1 MRGPTYCV
9 PQLQLIKR
17 RRPRHQA
24 PPPPQSPQLFCG
36 DKPEGSGEK
45 AGTFRHNWAGKW
57 VRAPTPT
64 RPLPRVSRRGSQNGR
79 PGAVP
84 EAAARAFAALFQAL
98 KFPGSSAPQLPA
110 LRFPRRR
117 AGSDLTAVA
126 WRRGALPAAAA
137 TVGVGAEKPLIS
149 LWVSS
154 CCGVSLARCAEA
166 ATGRRRWRWEW
177 RGGWGTGA
185 RGRGLPGLPSG
196 FAFRLRG
203 SGPCRLL

>member
-1 MRGPTYCV
+1 MHPLLPEVLSSSAAISPRG
-9 PQLQLIKR
+9 LERKLE
-17 RRPRHQA
+17 
-24 PPPPQSPQLFCG
+24 LFITTG
-36 DKPEGSGEK
+36 PESGSG
-45 AGTFRHNWAGKW
+45 T
-57 VRAPTPT
+57 PTPT

-126 WRRGALPAAAA
+126 WRRGALPVAAP
-137 TVGVGAEKPLIS
+137 TVGVGVEKPLIS
-149 LWVSS
+149 LRVSS

-166 ATGRRRWRWEW
+166 ATGRRRWRWER
-177 RGGWGTGA
+177 RGGGAAGVRALAGGGFRGCQAGLLLGFGVPGLVDFYRGGREPGA
-185 RGRGLPGLPSG
+185 RS
-196 FAFRLRG
+196 
-203 SGPCRLL
+203 